1 MEKKRK
7 QTTSI
12 APRTCVNF
20 AVGVIA
26 RAVGVI
32 ATYVMQTAWTARQTC
47 VNFAVRVIARAVGF
61 IATNVMCMKIESLET
76 GNRSGKSALGT
87 KGKGKGYATKGKG
100 DATKG
105 KGDATSGKGK
115 SDATKGSRRFVEQTL
130 R

>member
-12 APRTCVNF
+12 APKTCVNF

-32 ATYVMQTAWTARQTC
+32 ATYVMKTAWTARQTC

-61 IATNVMCMKIESLET
+61 IATNVMCMTIESLET
-76 GNRSGKSALGT
+76 GNRNGKSALGT
-87 KGKGKGYATKGKG
+87 KGKGKGY
-100 DATKG
+100 ATKG